1 MPKTLFLFI
10 LRHPEGVMLHDLDNY
25 RTEIHNLYLSL
36 SRYSDL
42 SKVRDSVKQLTDVA
56 NFVSETPM
64 FVALKRIWLKRLP
77 MNRLR
82 VTELRAKE
90 TKRIAFG
97 NDFIDFES
105 GGYRK

>member
-1 MPKTLFLFI
+1 LCPKNSHFTGI
-10 LRHPEGVMLHDLDNY
+10 SKKY
-25 RTEIHNLYLSL
+25 KEIFFHAGTANP
-36 SRYSDL
+36 DL